1 MTIRLTDEQHT
12 AREHLR
18 TLAVPHRLRVTT
30 DAEGWP
36 IIPGRLGRIEQNG
49 GPELAVYTDRP
60 RLFAKVWAIPGVRR
74 HQTGDTEMRAL
85 FRPPRCL
92 RWRRSSRP
100 ACGARRPP
108 QSISSGT
115 RTARLHGP
123 RTRPPASH
131 EPARRLMLPRL
142 VCARPRLASARG
154 ELPTTRVLA

>member
-85 FRPPRCL
+85 FPPAALPAVAKVVKARV
-92 RWRRSSRP
+92 RRAPTAAKHLIRHAYSAASRP
-100 ACGARRPP
+100 ENA
-108 QSISSGT
+108 
-115 RTARLHGP
+115 
-123 RTRPPASH
+123 PAS
-131 EPARRLMLPRL
+131 
-142 VCARPRLASARG
+142 V
-154 ELPTTRVLA
+154 T